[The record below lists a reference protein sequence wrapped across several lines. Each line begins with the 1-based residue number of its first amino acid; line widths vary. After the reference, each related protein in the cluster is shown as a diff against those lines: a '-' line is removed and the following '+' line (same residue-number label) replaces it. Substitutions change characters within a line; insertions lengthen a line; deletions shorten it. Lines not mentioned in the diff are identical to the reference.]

1 MVGVGVDERGCYK
14 ATRIFLV
21 LEFLKIL
28 NNNGVNHEK
37 NFVTL
42 LHQQL
47 KERRI
52 LNSTFFLE

>member
-28 NNNGVNHEK
+28 DNNGVNHEK

-42 LHQQL
+42 LHQL
-47 KERRI
+47 KERRS